1 MKNIKNILTI
11 IMIFVIMIPI
21 TSSATDGEQQEFSI
35 VDKINSFM
43 LVNNPKALER
53 VQEAKQ
59 RSIMES
65 YEVLINEHMAG
76 STVYGPLTDKRRQE
90 ILENRISI
98 FALVPEESF
107 IFYPL
112 ITRRYAKQYADN
124 HTFDS
129 LIREEEEIWYAASR
143 ILGGNYYYTSDY
155 SDVPPSI
162 VYEHSIAPYKI
173 GDQETAD
180 FLSRPEEIEQMVEEE
195 IDENIIDCKI
205 VAINGTTTILY
216 LKGEVNEYG
225 IEISSAGL
233 EPFKIYTMSEIMQ
246 DISEYPWAPAK
257 IISDTKP
264 PYEAEMSSLMEAGLL
279 QGTDKGADPLKPLSR
294 MEATTILVR
303 ALGLE
308 NEPVS
313 AESQFADVEQG
324 SWGVKYANIALAQ
337 GITNG
342 VGDGKFAP
350 EERISAEQFGTL
362 VLRSSGQTDF
372 DWTQAVNILIER
384 GIITQEQ
391 ADTMDLF
398 TRADM
403 AKIIY
408 EARENGLL

>member
-1 MKNIKNILTI
+1 M
-11 IMIFVIMIPI
+11 
-21 TSSATDGEQQEFSI
+21 AT
-35 VDKINSFM
+35 V
-43 LVNNPKALER
+43 
-53 VQEAKQ
+53 
-59 RSIMES
+59 
-65 YEVLINEHMAG
+65 
-76 STVYGPLTDKRRQE
+76 
-90 ILENRISI
+90 
-98 FALVPEESF
+98 
-107 IFYPL
+107 
-112 ITRRYAKQYADN
+112 
-124 HTFDS
+124 
-129 LIREEEEIWYAASR
+129 
-143 ILGGNYYYTSDY
+143 
-155 SDVPPSI
+155 
-162 VYEHSIAPYKI
+162 
-173 GDQETAD
+173 
-180 FLSRPEEIEQMVEEE
+180 
-195 IDENIIDCKI
+195 
-205 VAINGTTTILY
+205 LY
-216 LKGEVNEYG
+216 LKGTATDYG
-225 IEISSAGL
+225 I
-233 EPFKIYTMSEIMQ
+233 KIYNYEVYNEREPSNLECFKVYKMSELLNNCANYAH
-246 DISEYPWAPAK
+246 YPK
-257 IISDTKP
+257 TQLLDTKP
-264 PYEAEMSSLMEAGLL
+264 TYEAEMSCLMEAGLL